1 MDVGAKIKK
10 IRKEKGVSQERLAEK
25 MQVAPSTI
33 ARWEKGKTQP
43 NGEQLKALCEI
54 FDVPLQY
61 FFGEESMR
69 ESAAAEHRAEK
80 EAQGARTGVLEKYA
94 KWIIALLIVLIVASL
109 AATISAWVLLGQV
122 MQEAAAPPPPG
133 ISIPCSVDSF
143 TEYFWF
149 AGCATALFV
158 LAVFA
163 SAGYLILRR
172 LQKRAILQN

>member
-43 NGEQLKALCEI
+43 NGEQLKTLCEI

-109 AATISAWVLLGQV
+109 AATISAWVLLAEV
-122 MQEAAAPPPPG
+122 KRAAAAPLPPG
-133 ISIPCSVDSF
+133 FFEMYGANSV
-143 TEYFWF
+143 TGYYWF

-158 LAVFA
+158 LTGIAL
-163 SAGYLILRR
+163 AGYLILRR
-172 LQKRAILQN
+172 AKKPAILQN